1 MKGAK
6 RKRCG
11 QCNGCKQNDCGEC
24 LFCKDKPKFGE
35 GKKKQC
41 CVLRKC
47 QALASSTYPLPSLNH
62 TIPSSFMVLTQET
75 PPTSSLSAIG
85 RAVKKIKADGNCF
98 FRAVSFLI
106 AGSENYHL
114 EIRNLIIQ
122 FEEMNR
128 GIFETYLLPL
138 TNKPTF
144 EEHLQLLHN
153 PTSWATQTEVL
164 AVATYFRVPCFIM
177 FCSMKSMFGD
187 VSSH

>member
-1 MKGAK
+1 MSNFMYVVCVTLLYHTVG
-6 RKRCG
+6 RELLLCEEDR
-11 QCNGCKQNDCGEC
+11 C
-24 LFCKDKPKFGE
+24 LFW
-35 GKKKQC
+35 
-41 CVLRKC
+41 
-47 QALASSTYPLPSLNH
+47 
-62 TIPSSFMVLTQET
+62 FMVLTQET

-98 FRAVSFLI
+98 FRAVSFLV

-164 AVATYFRVPCFIM
+164 AVATYFRVPVFYYVLQYEE
-177 FCSMKSMFGD
+177 D

>member
-24 LFCKDKPKFGE
+24 LFCKDKPKFGGE

-47 QALASSTYPLPSLNH
+47 QALASSTYTLPSLNH

-98 FRAVSFLI
+98 FPCS
-106 AGSENYHL
+106 
-114 EIRNLIIQ
+114 
-122 FEEMNR
+122 
-128 GIFETYLLPL
+128 IFP
-138 TNKPTF
+138 
-144 EEHLQLLHN
+144 H
-153 PTSWATQTEVL
+153 SW
-164 AVATYFRVPCFIM
+164 F
-177 FCSMKSMFGD
+177 
-187 VSSH
+187 